1 MISIRNQSSAL
12 QKGDFKELVLTNKQF
27 VFERFDQQERI
38 IVALNLDDQE
48 YTLSL
53 NENLFSLIDQQE
65 INNQGQITLKPKTI
79 QYFKVK

>member
-38 IVALNLDDQE
+38 IVALNLDEQE

-65 INNQGQITLKPKTI
+65 INNQGQIILKPKTI